1 MYVYFDEQG
10 ILKEIISEPIRRG
23 SADYNSILVYVE
35 GLDRGDYWAI
45 FERADSEL
53 TPEREYTE
61 TVEAEIPYD
70 PKRDLG
76 YFKYFKEYTFHKI
89 NVDPEVLQVAGTAV
103 CTIRINVDGALFA
116 LGRITFNVEDNAIKE
131 DHGITQSQYD
141 YLIERGAATYFYP
154 NVDTESGTL
163 YWTNNAGLDNPPPA
177 HLAGLG
183 PESVSTSD
191 IADGAVTPAKLDR
204 AYLPLA
210 GGTVT
215 GPTTFKQNVDAQIV
229 TAKGNL
235 NVDGLI
241 YHGGQFL
248 EVAVEEPGEGNARTI
263 ATREW
268 AIGEFLRSASDIT
281 FTGNNTYSGANTF
294 SGENTFSGDNNFT
307 AENTR
312 FTSGVTFSGT
322 TTMKGKRNSAD
333 TLRIYE
339 SLVLHSG
346 AVINDNSS
354 GKDYSFDAS
363 ISPDQKNVIA
373 TKSYVDT
380 KTDDKVVKDPS
391 AQAKVYG
398 TDASGNETTYQA
410 TSLALGGTIPLRN
423 SSGSFN
429 CGTPLDPGNIA
440 NKKYVD
446 DQIAKVRNGVVQI
459 VSQLPDT
466 GEAGVFYFVPS
477 GEGYEQW
484 AYENNQW
491 IDMGNTQIDLSD
503 YYNKT
508 EVDQRLNAKL
518 DNAASSVG
526 SSNIANGAVTPNKLD
541 KTATYEVG
549 GLKSS
554 GTIQTPESGY
564 AFQKGDTQF
573 SLPDAGGELLTDAS
587 EINVGENDIQDGAVT
602 TAKLADGAVTGD
614 KIADNAIT
622 ASKIADKAIASYM
635 LQDGAVDEGMIAPG
649 AVTEDTLS
657 DALANNMAKINSR
670 EQNPGSDGFTQAMIV
685 NTPRDGGNLQISP
698 LTMART
704 VRIDTGFTLADRE
717 RSHEFVKFNR
727 YAHIYVNGMNQG
739 DKLWVAGFDK
749 ASVCSYKHYNQSD
762 YMRRKFSGYPIE
774 LTADV
779 SEPSYEG
786 ALGGGMYFNIIALCN
801 KIFNC
806 NTLEITKRTSTD
818 QSDVWGNGT
827 ISLGRVFHWFRQ
839 ADSASPE
846 SPIGYG
852 EGTLDLFSET
862 SNYDV
867 GDMLSDILRRNN
879 GNNNIIKIKN
889 SLNHI
894 TLEIP
899 TPQNG
904 RYYTALYTTIGLKF
918 AKDFERTA
926 VGTYGE
932 CGYTKK
938 TLIANTMVELLCCA
952 IFSSEA
958 GMGRVKHG
966 DPFQL
971 WITTRGRKLYI

>member
-1 MYVYFDEQG
+1 M
-10 ILKEIISEPIRRG
+10 KEIISEPIRRG

-61 TVEAEIPYD
+61 TVVAEIPYD

-76 YFKYFKEYTFHKI
+76 YFKYFKEYAFHKI

-163 YWTNNAGLDNPPPA
+163 YWTNNAGLDNPPPV

-191 IADGAVTPAKLDR
+191 IADGAVTPEKLDR
-204 AYLPLA
+204 AYLPLS

-215 GPTTFKQNVDAQIV
+215 GPTTFKQNVDAAIV
-229 TAKGNL
+229 TSKGNL

-241 YHGGQFL
+241 QHGGQFL
-248 EVAVEEPGEGNARTI
+248 EIPIEETGVGNERVI

-268 AIGEFLRSASDIT
+268 ADEQYVKPASDIT
-281 FTGNNTYSGANTF
+281 FTGDNAFSGDTHFTEEGSVVFSGATEFAGPTTFTGTNVAFVRLSLSGAMAMGENAYFVSGTRRFTF
-294 SGENTFSGDNNFT
+294 SGASATALINT
-307 AENTR
+307 
-312 FTSGVTFSGT
+312 
-322 TTMKGKRNSAD
+322 
-333 TLRIYE
+333 
-339 SLVLHSG
+339 
-346 AVINDNSS
+346 
-354 GKDYSFDAS
+354 
-363 ISPDQKNVIA
+363 IA
-373 TKSYVDT
+373 TEAYVDG

-423 SSGSFN
+423 SSGNFN
-429 CGTPLDPGNIA
+429 CGTPADPGNIA

-459 VSQLPDT
+459 VNELPQT
-466 GEAGVFYFVPS
+466 GEEGVFYFVPS

-484 AYENNQW
+484 AYENGQW
-491 IDMGNTQIDLSD
+491 IDMGTTQIDLSD
-503 YYNKT
+503 YYSKP
-508 EVDQRLNAKL
+508 EVDERLNAKL

-526 SSNIANGAVTPNKLD
+526 SNNIANGAVTPNKLD
-541 KTATYEVG
+541 KTGTYEVG
-549 GLKSS
+549 GLKST
-554 GTIQTPESGY
+554 GPIQTSESGY
-564 AFQKGDTQF
+564 AFQKGNTQF

-602 TAKLADGAVTGD
+602 TAKLADGAVTKD

-635 LQDGAVDEGMIAPG
+635 LQDGAVDEGTIAPG

-657 DALANNMAKINSR
+657 DALANNMAKIKSR

-685 NTPRDGGNLQISP
+685 NTPRGGDVLQISP

-704 VRIDTGFTLADRE
+704 VKINTDFTLADRE
-717 RSHEFVKFNR
+717 RSHEFIKFDQL
-727 YAHIYVNGMNQG
+727 AHIYVNGMNQG

-749 ASVCSYKHYNQSD
+749 ASVCSYQHYNQSE

-779 SEPSYEG
+779 SEPSYAG
-786 ALGGGMYFNIIALCN
+786 ALGGVHFGIIPFCN

-818 QSDVWGNGT
+818 QSDVWGNGA
-827 ISLGRVFHWFRQ
+827 ISLDRVFHWFHYK
-839 ADSASPE
+839 SAGNLDF
-846 SPIGYG
+846 PIGYG
-852 EGTLDLFSET
+852 EGTLDLFDET
-862 SNYDV
+862 ANYSVED
-867 GDMLSDILRRNN
+867 LLIDILRRNDKD
-879 GNNNIIKIKN
+879 NIIIK
-889 SLNHI
+889 STAGISHSVFAV
-894 TLEIP
+894 P

-904 RYYTALYTTIGLKF
+904 RYYSALYTTIGLKF
-918 AKDFERTA
+918 AKDFEATKEA
-926 VGTYGE
+926 PNGE
-932 CGYTKK
+932 RGYTKK

-952 IFSSEA
+952 ILSSETGVGQA
-958 GMGRVKHG
+958 KNG